1 MTDTASN
8 GLVDVAQAA
17 LVGQVEHLN
26 SLVELIHSADT
37 DPGRLIADI
46 RDDEN
51 ATDPI
56 VKSFQNWREQALA
69 TIEAKT
75 AEVNGHIQANLMPK
89 AQDIDVDA
97 LKAEYGEGK
106 KVVTQGLTWLKSLPG
121 YSEENSPI
129 PALKS
134 LRGGTVSAGGTTGT
148 RRPRVEDILVN
159 GKSIAQDV
167 KNAKT
172 GVVTRKANFSYAAAF
187 MSKDAKVKV
196 EVSDLQAAA
205 FSAAKTDDLNSL
217 NGEPFSFQY
226 NVGEGDARKSYDVKV
241 HPRTP
246 DDSEKREPAKAEA
259 ATAEV
264 ATPAE

>member
-1 MTDTASN
+1 MSDTTTASN

-51 ATDPI
+51 ASDAT
-56 VKSFQNWREQALA
+56 VKAFQNWREQAQA
-69 TIEAKT
+69 AIEAKT
-75 AEVNGHIQANLMPK
+75 AEINEHIKAHLMPK

-97 LKAEYGEGK
+97 LKTEYSEGK
-106 KVVTQGLTWLKSLPG
+106 KVVSQGLVWLKSLPG
-121 YSEENSPI
+121 FNEETSPI

-159 GKSIAQDV
+159 GKSVAQDV

-172 GVVTRKANFSYAAAF
+172 GVVTRKANFSYAAATI
-187 MSKDAKVKV
+187 SKDAKAKV
-196 EVSDLQAAA
+196 EVSDLQSAA

-217 NGEPFSFQY
+217 NGEPFSFNY
-226 NVGEGDARKSYDVKV
+226 NVGEGDAVKTYDVKV
-241 HPRTP
+241 YPRTP
-246 DDSEKREPAKAEA
+246 DDSEKREASA
-259 ATAEV
+259 
-264 ATPAE
+264 PAETVADNA